1 MALLIVIGLAALGMW
16 RGWRMGVVG
25 TFLVLCGLIA
35 GATFPSLGNGARSLV
50 QNVASAAG
58 STAHTI
64 ANANQ

>member
-1 MALLIVIGLAALGMW
+1 MA
-16 RGWRMGVVG
+16 VVG

-35 GATFPSLGNGARSLV
+35 GATFPSLGNGARTLV
-50 QNVASAAG
+50 QNVAAAAG